1 MLFQLWI
8 KYFTVHMEPAETL
21 NYSTRLVSVLLL
33 LLLLS
38 VLNAASCNGIKLE
51 ENVK

>member
-1 MLFQLWI
+1 
-8 KYFTVHMEPAETL
+8 MEPAETL
-21 NYSTRLVSVLLL
+21 NYSTRLVSVLLLL